1 MRYVREFAIV
11 ILIAAL
17 CFATWQCD
25 RNKGKLNNIDAGDV
39 RQRQISSVH
48 AGRGAVTE
56 RETNLYPGIDRD
68 LDGIKSQRGKIKA
81 EERKPTPSRKDTE
94 NEVQKSTQDN
104 IHALARL
111 FVFAG
116 YSCSV
121 R

>member
-1 MRYVREFAIV
+1 MRYVREFAII

-25 RNKGKLNNIDAGDV
+25 RNRGKLNQIDAGHA
-39 RQRQISSVH
+39 RQSQISSVH

-56 RETNLYPGIDRD
+56 RETNLYSGIDKD

-81 EERKPTPSRKDTE
+81 EERKPAPSRKDTE
-94 NEVQKSTQDN
+94 NEVQKSTQGN
-104 IHALARL
+104 IHALAHL